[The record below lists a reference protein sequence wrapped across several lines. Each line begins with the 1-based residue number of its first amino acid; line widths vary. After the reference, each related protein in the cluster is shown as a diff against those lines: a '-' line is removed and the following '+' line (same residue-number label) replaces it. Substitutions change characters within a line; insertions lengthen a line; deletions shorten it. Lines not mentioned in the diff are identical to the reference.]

1 MVRVLVMMMV
11 MMMVM
16 VMVMVVAAMKMTTEW
31 LLVALDT
38 RSSWRL
44 SLTMDTGQC
53 TALFTVH
60 SAHKLQCTQTTVYT
74 NHSAHCTVTHDGHHC
89 IVLLIVALHICAGDG

>member
-1 MVRVLVMMMV
+1 MTV
-11 MMMVM
+11 MVM
-16 VMVMVVAAMKMTTEW
+16 VMMLAMMMMRVMVVAAMKMTTEW

-38 RSSWRL
+38 RSSWSL

-60 SAHKLQCTQTTVYT
+60 SAHKPQCTQTTVHT
-74 NHSAHCTVTHDGHHC
+74 KHSAHKTKCT
-89 IVLLIVALHICAGDG
+89 LHSHS

>member
-1 MVRVLVMMMV
+1 MVMVMMLVMM
-11 MMMVM
+11 
-16 VMVMVVAAMKMTTEW
+16 MVMVVAAMKMTTEW

-38 RSSWRL
+38 RSSWSL

-60 SAHKLQCTQTTVYT
+60 SAHKPQCTQNTVHT
-74 NHSAHCTVTHDGHHC
+74 KHSAHSAHCTVTPDGHC
-89 IVLLIVALHICAGDG
+89 IALHICAGDG